1 MASAKGV
8 ICLFKLAVGGSRFAD
23 PPYGVTVH
31 KPSRWVYPKAAL
43 HSSPEAIHDCQ
54 AERHGGLSRLGRND
68 DTVRRLRQ
76 INPSGKSPRSRKN
89 LSSPL
94 AKNFSLYLGTRH
106 TSERLHP
113 AR

>member
-1 MASAKGV
+1 MAPAKGV
-8 ICLFKLAVGGSRFAD
+8 IRLFTLASGGSRFAD

-31 KPSRWVYPKAAL
+31 KPSRWVCPKAAL
-43 HSSPEAIHDCQ
+43 HSSQEAIHDCQ
-54 AERHGGLSRLGRND
+54 AERHDGLICLPRNND
-68 DTVRRLRQ
+68 AVKPVRQ
-76 INPSGKSPRSRKN
+76 INPSGNSPRSRKI

-106 TSERLHP
+106 TSERSHP